1 MKKADQILEIIEL
14 QAEDFKSKND
24 SVITPSFFGDELL
37 SKVSKDFYEL
47 EKIFLK
53 NLSWGGQTSNENFR
67 TLFEGAIRI
76 FKSRNTITIPQSLA
90 LEKTKQLWLNDQ
102 RIDELKWNDEHYSFS
117 YRNRYF
123 KYLKNQGRSEKVL
136 SETKRSSLS
145 IVKKFGDP
153 KSPGPFF
160 VKGMVVGSVQSG
172 KTANFNGVI
181 NSAVDT
187 GYQFIIVLS
196 GIMEDLRNQ
205 TQKRIE
211 KDVIGPWQG
220 GNTWLGVGAI
230 TAFKVQPDSG
240 SPNIPVLK
248 SITSPETDFNR
259 NLMNAAIDLNNYNIM
274 VCKKNVSVLSNILIW
289 LKGYTSETNPTINI
303 PFLLI
308 DDEAD
313 NASLNN
319 NGINPD
325 LDPTKINLVI
335 RAILNLFSKKTYL
348 GYTATPFANILHD
361 RNDIGNKMYNYNQ
374 EEFGVSENL
383 FPDDF
388 IELLFPPSDYIG
400 IKHFFATK
408 YSEIKKLDPLI
419 APVVMEQE
427 LVDSESF
434 PPRFNKADNTPTVS
448 NDKRTTRAPK
458 REDQYPINLPSSLKE
473 AIRCYILTIA
483 VRLNR
488 RPILKE
494 TPSYQPH
501 HSMLIHISRFSVWQN
516 KTKELVS
523 NYVRDLT
530 IGLSQNYGSL
540 IYQEFE
546 QTWNKHYLFINNNI
560 KSYLEENKIEDPYLL
575 PINFNP
581 EIRNYLVEAVKGIEV
596 KAVNSTKQNNNQQ
609 DNLFYPSIGERNFVE
624 KKYIAIGGNRLSR
637 GFTLEGLTVN
647 YFIRGTDAADTLMQ
661 MGRWFGY
668 RLGYLDCCKLF
679 TTQSSIDKFDEASLI
694 IEDLEI
700 KFDQLSKMT
709 DPPRTPSDFTLW
721 IRNNP
726 DIIKLTRG
734 NFLRYLERK
743 KVDFSSVIEQ
753 STRFRINQNE
763 ILNSIQSFK
772 EHFNNIQNWQAQ
784 DTYKGFI
791 SYETNQNG
799 MLAITKLKNTWDNL
813 NLLGLDEFLENC
825 KAANKVTRWVI
836 AIKASGEG
844 RELKKEISG
853 LPYDIKM
860 TIRSG
865 PGNSKGN
872 NNDRAELLK
881 NNIFKARNATIIN
894 ASDFSILLS
903 DDERKKVVS
912 KFRQERKEKLI
923 AEGLSSNEADTKS
936 TMSSIPDYAYREAMD
951 ENTGLLILYFMDLN
965 AVFKSD
971 QNDTEMLQY
980 ETKLGLS
987 DKTIPIIGCA
997 IGFPSVRG
1005 VKPVYEVARNVF
1017 KEPKDMTIDELLDF
1031 AKKIGVDIEDDI
1043 ISQRE
1048 GILKKIM
1055 NVQDQSNIEKSID
1068 DMNIEELK
1076 LYINNNDLPID
1087 SDVITNIITL
1097 RDEIR
1102 KVLNED

>member
-1 MKKADQILEIIEL
+1 MKKTDQILEIIEL
-14 QAEDFKSKND
+14 QAEDFRSNND
-24 SVITPSFFGDELL
+24 SVITPSFFGEELI
-37 SKVSKDFYEL
+37 SKVSEDFYQL

-53 NLSWGGQTSNENFR
+53 NSSWGGPTSNESFK
-67 TLFEGAIRI
+67 TIFEVAVRI
-76 FKSRNTITIPQSLA
+76 FKSRNTITIPQSIS
-90 LEKTKQLWLNDQ
+90 LEKTKRIWLNDE
-102 RIDELKWNDEHYSFS
+102 RMEDLKWNDEDYPFT

-153 KSPGPFF
+153 KTQVPFF

-181 NSAVDT
+181 NSAIDT

-220 GNTWLGVGAI
+220 GDSWLGVGAI
-230 TAFKVQPDSG
+230 TAFKVQPDPG

-289 LKGYTSETNPTINI
+289 LKSYTSETNPTINI

-361 RNDIGNKMYNYNQ
+361 RNDIGTTTYRYNG
-374 EEFGVSENL
+374 EEFGISENL

-427 LVDSESF
+427 LVESESF

-448 NDKRTTRAPK
+448 NDKKTTRAPK
-458 REDQYPINLPSSLKE
+458 REDQYPIQLPDSLKE
-473 AIRCYILTIA
+473 AIRCYILTIS

-494 TPSYQPH
+494 TPLYQPH
-501 HSMLIHISRFSVWQN
+501 HSMLIHISRFSSWQN

-523 NYVRDLT
+523 NYLKELT
-530 IGLSQNYGSL
+530 IGLSQNFGSST
-540 IYQEFE
+540 YQEFE

-575 PINFNP
+575 PLKFNP

-596 KAVNSTKQNNNQQ
+596 KAVNSTKQNNNLQ
-609 DNLFYPSIGERNFVE
+609 DNLFYPSVGENNFVE

-647 YFIRGTDAADTLMQ
+647 YFLRGTDAADTLMQ

-679 TTQSSIDKFDEASLI
+679 TTQSSIDKFDEASII

-709 DPPRTPSDFTLW
+709 NPIRTPSDFTLW

-753 STRFRINQNE
+753 STRFRINKNE
-763 ILNSIQSFK
+763 IQDSLEAFKAHFLNI
-772 EHFNNIQNWQAQ
+772 NNWHPQ
-784 DTYKGFI
+784 DHHKGFI
-791 SYETNQNG
+791 SYETNQEG

-825 KAANKVTRWVI
+825 KAANKVTKWVI
-836 AIKASGEG
+836 AIKATGEG
-844 RELKKEISG
+844 REFKKEISG

-872 NNDRAELLK
+872 NNDRTELLK

-894 ASDFSILLS
+894 ASDFSISLS
-903 DDERKKVVS
+903 ENERKNVVS
-912 KFRQERKEKLI
+912 KFKEDRKKKLI
-923 AEGLSSNEADTKS
+923 AEGLSTKEAEAKAN
-936 TMSSIPDYAYREAMD
+936 MSSIPDYAYREAMD
-951 ENTGLLILYFMDLN
+951 ENTGIMILYFMDLN

-971 QNDTEMLQY
+971 QNDTAMLQY
-980 ETKLGLS
+980 EKNLGLG
-987 DKTIPIIGCA
+987 DNAIPLIGCA

-1017 KEPKDMTIDELLDF
+1017 KEPKDMTIEELLQF
-1031 AKKIGVDIEDDI
+1031 AAKIEVSIEDAI
-1043 ISQRE
+1043 KGERE
-1048 GILKKIM
+1048 EILKKIM
-1055 NVQDQSNIEKSID
+1055 NIQNESNIEKSID
-1068 DMNIEELK
+1068 EMDMTELK
-1076 LYINNNDLPID
+1076 QYIIDNDLPID
-1087 SDVITNIITL
+1087 YDIIMDVITL
-1097 RDEIR
+1097 RSEIR
-1102 KVLNED
+1102 KILNED